1 MNKKFGYALAGIL
14 VLTGALLF
22 YFGLKRPVTLYLY
35 DIPQSTTTRGITV
48 RNVLKSIG
56 FSPNRQDYVQP
67 GLNHLV
73 GWNTVIDYKPSSVV
87 HVESADG
94 NISEQTILADRIP
107 ANMLAAF
114 DIRLF
119 PSDSILWNAKRV
131 EPLIKLPPADNYNLQ
146 YIEGIK
152 LDLVIDGIPKTIYT
166 SADTIAEALWEKGI
180 SLNSADRVDPAP
192 GISPEPGQ
200 VITIDRAR
208 PITIRIGDQEILS
221 YSAALSIGEALAK
234 SGNPLQGMDYSI
246 PAEDQPLP
254 DDGVVEVFRVRE
266 EIILAQETVP
276 YEVEYVEDPETELD
290 QQSVVQDGQLGL
302 KVIQTRIRYENGAE
316 VSNVEEAQWTASE
329 PRNEKIGYGTKV
341 VIRTL
346 DTGSGTIEYWR
357 AVNVYATAY
366 SPCRSAAD
374 RCYYGTSYG
383 IPVARGVIGVVRSW
397 YNLMAGWP
405 VYVPGYGQ
413 GIIADTGGGVA
424 GKYWIDLGFT
434 DDDFEAWHQD
444 VTLYFLT
451 PVPDNIP
458 WILP

>member
-1 MNKKFGYALAGIL
+1 MLFFGM
-14 VLTGALLF
+14 
-22 YFGLKRPVTLYLY
+22 KRPVTLYLY
-35 DIPQSTTTRGITV
+35 DIPQITTTRGITV

-56 FSPNRQDYVQP
+56 FSPGKQDYVHP

-87 HVESADG
+87 HVEFLDRD
-94 NISEQTILADRIP
+94 ISGQTIMAERIP

-114 DIRLF
+114 DIKLF
-119 PSDSILWNAKRV
+119 PSDRILWNTTKV

-152 LDLVIDGIPKTIYT
+152 LELVIEGVSRTIYT
-166 SADTIAEALWEKGI
+166 SADTIAEALWENGI
-180 SLNSADRVDPAP
+180 SINSADRIDPAP
-192 GISPEPGQ
+192 DTSPKPNMT
-200 VITIDRAR
+200 VTVNRAHLITVC
-208 PITIRIGDQEILS
+208 IGDREIS
-221 YSAALSIGEALAK
+221 SFSASPSIGEALAE

-246 PAEDQPLP
+246 PSEDQPIP
-254 DDGVVEVFRVRE
+254 EDGVIEVFRVRE
-266 EIILAQETVP
+266 EIVLAQETIP

-290 QQSVVQDGQLGL
+290 QQSVVQNGQLGL

-357 AVNVYATAY
+357 AVTVYATAY
-366 SPCRSAAD
+366 SPCNSAAD

-434 DDDFEAWHQD
+434 DDDLEAWHQD